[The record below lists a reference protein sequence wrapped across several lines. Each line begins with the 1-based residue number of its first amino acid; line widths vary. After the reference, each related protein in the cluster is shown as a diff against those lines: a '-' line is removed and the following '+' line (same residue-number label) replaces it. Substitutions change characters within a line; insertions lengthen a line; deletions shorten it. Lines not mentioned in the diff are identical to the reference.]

1 MKVKFTNPR
10 LTFSIIFLIF
20 SVLASAQEANNERF
34 INPSSIISEK
44 NDKTDIYNYKY
55 ENALISIFKEEEGIE
70 DIYQVEKDFP
80 KIDQK
85 MDFKDAEIKFIN
97 EINAWI
103 TENKTKYTNA
113 FTVIT
118 KELNK

>member
-20 SVLASAQEANNERF
+20 SVLASAQEANNERS

-103 TENKTKYTNA
+103 TENKTKYTKA

-118 KELNK
+118 KDLNK